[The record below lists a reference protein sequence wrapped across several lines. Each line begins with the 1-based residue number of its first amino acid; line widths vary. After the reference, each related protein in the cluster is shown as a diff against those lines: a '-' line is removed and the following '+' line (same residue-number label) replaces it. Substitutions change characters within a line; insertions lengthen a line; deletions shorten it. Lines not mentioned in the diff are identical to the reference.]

1 MAQEK
6 RIAARR
12 PTRGSKTGRVWAVAD
27 EITKRAG
34 RPATRAEVISQILAE
49 GGNPG
54 TASTQYNGWKKHV
67 PTPDTQSKSLR
78 PPVGPI
84 PLQIKEAGR
93 IVLTAE
99 LRAAM
104 GVAEGDTVLAKVSDG
119 ELRLYRRDKAI
130 RALQERARKLV
141 APGTLV
147 SEELI
152 RERRDEA
159 ASE

>member
-1 MAQEK
+1 MSSSK
-6 RIAARR
+6 PLPVRR
-12 PTRGSKTGRVWAVAD
+12 PAHGSKTGRVWAVAD
-27 EITKRAG
+27 EITRRAG
-34 RPATRAEVISQILAE
+34 RPATRTEVITQILAE
-49 GGNPG
+49 GGNAG
-54 TASTQYNGWKKHV
+54 TASTQYNAWKRQLPARHEKA
-67 PTPDTQSKSLR
+67 KR
-78 PPVGPI
+78 APVGPI

-130 RALQERARKLV
+130 RALQERAKQLV

-147 SEELI
+147 SDELI

-159 ASE
+159 AKE